1 MRGLGTIMN
10 TLAVVLGG
18 LAGMRFRAGIPE
30 KIQNTL
36 MQACG
41 ISTIFIGGAGAI
53 AGMLTATGAG
63 FSTQGTMLLVL
74 SLVLGGALGEWVD
87 LEDRME
93 RLGEKLKLAVKAQG
107 DSGFVEGFVN
117 VSLIICVGAM
127 AIVGSIQ
134 DGIRGDYSMLAAK
147 AVLDMI
153 IVMIFA
159 SSYGVGAVFSALAI
173 FVYQGAI
180 TLAAVAFGAFASER
194 IIGDL
199 SFVGSVLIFCVG
211 VNIAFGKRFR
221 VGNLLP
227 SMAVTVALDLL
238 FTALGIGMI

>member
-53 AGMLTATGAG
+53 AGMLTVTGAG

-87 LEDRME
+87 LEERME
-93 RLGEKLKLAVKAQG
+93 RLGEKLKRAVKAQV
-107 DSGFVEGFVN
+107 DSGFV
-117 VSLIICVGAM
+117 
-127 AIVGSIQ
+127 
-134 DGIRGDYSMLAAK
+134 
-147 AVLDMI
+147 
-153 IVMIFA
+153 
-159 SSYGVGAVFSALAI
+159 
-173 FVYQGAI
+173 
-180 TLAAVAFGAFASER
+180 
-194 IIGDL
+194 
-199 SFVGSVLIFCVG
+199 
-211 VNIAFGKRFR
+211 
-221 VGNLLP
+221 
-227 SMAVTVALDLL
+227 
-238 FTALGIGMI
+238 

>member
-53 AGMLTATGAG
+53 AGMLTVTGAG

-87 LEDRME
+87 LEERME
-93 RLGEKLKLAVKAQG
+93 RLGEKLKRAVKAQG

-117 VSLIICVGAM
+117 VSLIIITCVRERSSSKNSFAPGIGSIF
-127 AIVGSIQ
+127 AIVS
-134 DGIRGDYSMLAAK
+134 
-147 AVLDMI
+147 
-153 IVMIFA
+153 
-159 SSYGVGAVFSALAI
+159 
-173 FVYQGAI
+173 
-180 TLAAVAFGAFASER
+180 
-194 IIGDL
+194 
-199 SFVGSVLIFCVG
+199 
-211 VNIAFGKRFR
+211 
-221 VGNLLP
+221 
-227 SMAVTVALDLL
+227 
-238 FTALGIGMI
+238 